1 LERVIALMT
10 DGPANPVLAPKRLLI
25 ALIALLLAVY
35 LVDFVWFECRVHLP
49 KLGAATGSVHR
60 VRLLAISS
68 KGNKVQYE
76 VDSVQPEE
84 DLPCAHSLF
93 PQGGNRPCWYVA
105 KHANDPIP
113 M

>member
-1 LERVIALMT
+1 MT
-10 DGPANPVLAPKRLLI
+10 DHPARSVFAPER
-25 ALIALLLAVY
+25 LLLATLGLLLAAY
-35 LVDFVWFECRVHLP
+35 LVDLAWFECRVHLP
-49 KLGAATGSVHR
+49 KLGSATSSVHR
-60 VRLLAISS
+60 VRLLAIAS

-84 DLPCAHSLF
+84 DLPCARSLF

>member
-1 LERVIALMT
+1 MSDLSLQSVF
-10 DGPANPVLAPKRLLI
+10 APKRLFLG
-25 ALIALLLAVY
+25 LLALLLAAY
-35 LVDFVWFECRVHLP
+35 LVDFTWYECRVHLP
-49 KLGAATGSVHR
+49 KLGAASGSVHR
-60 VRLLAISS
+60 VRLLAIAS

-76 VDSVQPEE
+76 VDTVQPEE

-93 PQGGNRPCWYVA
+93 PQAGNRPCWYVA